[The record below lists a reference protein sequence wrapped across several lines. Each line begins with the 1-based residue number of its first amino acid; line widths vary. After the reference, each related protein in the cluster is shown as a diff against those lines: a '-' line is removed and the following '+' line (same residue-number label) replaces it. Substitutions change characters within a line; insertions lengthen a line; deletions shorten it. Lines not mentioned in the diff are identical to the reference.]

1 MKNLFFLAA
10 VLSLALSTVSCKSKK
25 EATTSDSSSSSAS
38 ANASANEPKEMTYRM
53 VVSFISK
60 GAGTD
65 GPKRTAFLEYVA
77 ANPHKPVY
85 KEVRWGREG
94 EGDYCFTLSEF
105 KSKTELLNFIDGVKK
120 IAAESDLIVVSENA
134 PCLHKGR

>member
-10 VLSLALSTVSCKSKK
+10 VFSLALSTVSCKSKK
-25 EATTSDSSSSSAS
+25 EAAASGGNSSATTSAAS
-38 ANASANEPKEMTYRM
+38 TDDPKPMTYRLI
-53 VVSFISK
+53 VSFISK

-65 GPKRTAFLEYVA
+65 GPKRSAFTDYVA
-77 ANPHKPVY
+77 AHAKKPVY

-105 KSKTELLNFIDGVKK
+105 KSEADKQGFIDGVKK
-120 IAAESDLIVVSENA
+120 IVADSDLIVVSENA
-134 PCLHKGR
+134 QCQHKGR

>member
-10 VLSLALSTVSCKSKK
+10 VFSLALSTVSCKSKK
-25 EATTSDSSSSSAS
+25 EAAASGSNSSAT
-38 ANASANEPKEMTYRM
+38 ASASSTGESKEITYRLI
-53 VVSFISK
+53 VSFISK

-65 GPKRTAFLEYVA
+65 GPKRTAFTDYVA
-77 ANPHKPVY
+77 ANAKKPVY

-105 KSKTELLNFIDGVKK
+105 KSEADKTAFIDGVKK

-134 PCLHKGR
+134 VCQHKGR

>member
-10 VLSLALSTVSCKSKK
+10 VSSLALSTVSCKSKK
-25 EATTSDSSSSSAS
+25 DATASGGNSSTATSAAPAS
-38 ANASANEPKEMTYRM
+38 EPQPITYRLI
-53 VVSFISK
+53 VSFISK

-65 GPKRTAFLEYVA
+65 GPKRTAFTEYVA
-77 ANPHKPVY
+77 ANAKKPAY

-105 KSKTELLNFIDGVKK
+105 KSEADKVSFIDGVKK

-134 PCLHKGR
+134 QCQHKGR